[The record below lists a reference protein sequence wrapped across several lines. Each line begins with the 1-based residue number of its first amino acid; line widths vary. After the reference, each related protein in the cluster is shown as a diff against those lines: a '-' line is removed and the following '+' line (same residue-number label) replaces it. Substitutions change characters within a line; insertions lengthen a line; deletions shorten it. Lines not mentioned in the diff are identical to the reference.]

1 MVSKNKALFID
12 RDGVINIE
20 KGYVYKISDFQLV
33 DGIYDVLNY
42 FKNDYLIFI
51 ITNQSGIARKYYTV
65 KDLEILNE
73 WIINLFKNKN
83 ILIKKIYY
91 CPHHPDFDVDCECRK
106 PKTGMI
112 RKASKEYNLDLEKS
126 ILIGNS
132 ETDIMAGINSGI
144 KINIKTVTNDLSEI
158 IKMIN
163 NNEI

>member
-1 MVSKNKALFID
+1 MASKNKALFID
-12 RDGVINIE
+12 RDGVINID

-144 KINIKTVTNDLSEI
+144 KISIKTVTNDLSEI

>member
-12 RDGVINIE
+12 RDGVINID

-144 KINIKTVTNDLSEI
+144 KISIKTVTNDLSEI